1 MKKFYLLLSAVL
13 LAVLTATAQTSTI
26 SWGYCGKN
34 VSGAFGETLT
44 PKGAIY
50 IPEDIAQMYVG
61 AEVTGVRVG
70 LSNSASDVNIF
81 VSEDL
86 NATPTLQETKT
97 GSYPNGFTN
106 LSFTNGTY
114 TITGKGFY
122 VGYSCTGLEAAP
134 LGISETYNANG
145 CYADLGD
152 GWKNYSADENYQS
165 LALCIA
171 ARIKGSNMP
180 KDLSLVA
187 VNSVTQK
194 KNTPF
199 TISGTVMSL
208 SPKLIKNFTLA
219 YSIDGGEEQTF
230 VVTKNIGAGV
240 AAKFEVE
247 HPGLADGGTHSLDCR
262 IVKVGDE
269 ADPYDGNNHASSFV
283 GIVTRF
289 PKYRMVAEEGTGT
302 WCGYCPR
309 GIYGFKKM
317 QEKYPDNF
325 VGIAIHPALNS
336 EPWALQCPTYNGLT
350 FNAFP
355 TAYINRNPRML
366 ITPSPSYLESAYLS
380 TMEDMRLGEVEIT
393 SRFTDN
399 SKKAIEATAVTTF
412 VTDLPET
419 NYRIAFVL
427 TEDNVSGYKQANNF
441 TGGDASEV
449 GEWSTMGTYP
459 SVDMQHVAREIYGY
473 RGIEN
478 SIPKSVKGE
487 TPVYFTQ
494 TLELN
499 DRVKNPDNLNVIALL
514 FNTRTGLIENAA
526 EARVGQASAT
536 VGINDIS
543 DDSAF
548 NLYVSDGKIACGG
561 FDGKLSVYT
570 VDGKQVANESLK
582 CGIYIV
588 KGYNGKASFVK
599 RIAL

>member
-13 LAVLTATAQTSTI
+13 LAVLTATAQSKTI

-34 VSGAFGETLT
+34 VTGTFGETLT

-50 IPEDIAQMYVG
+50 IPEDIAKMYVG

-70 LSNSASDVNIF
+70 LSSSASNISIF

-86 NATPTLQETKT
+86 NGAPVLQETMAS
-97 GSYPNGFTN
+97 SYPNGFTN

-122 VGYSCTGLEAAP
+122 VGYSCTGSSDAP
-134 LGISETYNANG
+134 LGISDSYNENG

-171 ARIKGSNMP
+171 ARIKGSDMP
-180 KDLSLVA
+180 KDLSLVG

-199 TISGTVMSL
+199 NISGTVMSL
-208 SPKLIKNFTLA
+208 SPKLIKKFTIA
-219 YSIDGGEEQTF
+219 YSIDGGEEQTAE
-230 VVTKNIGAGV
+230 VTKQIGSGV
-240 AAKFEVE
+240 TSKFEVE
-247 HPGLADGGTHSLDCR
+247 HPGLAEGGTHSLECR
-262 IVKVGDE
+262 IVKVDDE

-317 QEKYPDNF
+317 AEKYPDNF

-336 EPWALQCPTYNGLT
+336 EPWALLAPSYNNLT
-350 FNAFP
+350 FNSFP
-355 TAYINRNPRML
+355 TAYINRNSRML
-366 ITPSPSYLESAYLS
+366 ITPSATTLENTYLS
-380 TMEDMRLGEVEIT
+380 TKDDLRLGEVEIT
-393 SRFTDN
+393 SKFTDG

-427 TEDNVSGYKQANNF
+427 TEDNVSGYKQANNL
-441 TGGDASEV
+441 TGWDASEV
-449 GEWSTMGTYP
+449 GEWSTIGTYP
-459 SVDMQHVAREIYGY
+459 EVDMQHVAREIFGF

-499 DRVKNPDNLNVIALL
+499 DRVQNPDNINVIALL
-514 FNTRTGLIENAA
+514 FNTRTGYIENAA
-526 EARVGQASAT
+526 EARVGKASAT

-543 DDSAF
+543 DNSAF
-548 NLYVSDGKIACGG
+548 NLYVSGGKIACSG
-561 FDGKLSVYT
+561 FDGKLTVYT

-582 CGIYIV
+582 RGVYIV
-588 KGYNGKASFVK
+588 KGNNGKTNFVK